1 MLVDPETHAAE
12 ARDALSAARASRA
25 ALVAKAAT
33 GEPVAVEELLAA
45 SAALKRAEAAHELA
59 AEVTKAAAADRQ
71 RAELAEL
78 TLAAAGLA
86 TDRDAVLSD
95 VAEAA
100 GFADL
105 AVQHARDAVAHLGNM
120 VARLDPLAQ
129 RAATHLH
136 AVEQAAHRNPALADL
151 HRSTWPLPPQ
161 IPTLHGLRRLEVAA
175 LRPAALPAGSGEDR
189 TESRSL
195 AALVEAWRGR

>member
-33 GEPVAVEELLAA
+33 GKPVAVEELLAA

-100 GFADL
+100 AFADL
-105 AVQHARDAVAHLGNM
+105 AVQHARDSMAHLGNM

-129 RAATHLH
+129 RVASHTH
-136 AVEQAAHRNPALADL
+136 AVEEAARRNPTLAEM
-151 HRSTWPLPPQ
+151 HRSVWPLPPKV
-161 IPTLHGLRRLEVAA
+161 PDLHGMYHLEVAV
-175 LRPAALPAGSGEDR
+175 LRPAALPAGSGENR
-189 TESRSL
+189 TEARPL

>member
-1 MLVDPETHAAE
+1 MV
-12 ARDALSAARASRA
+12 AR
-25 ALVAKAAT
+25 AAT
-33 GEPVAVEELLAA
+33 GEHVQVEELLAA
-45 SAALKRAEAAHELA
+45 AESVRQAEALAELSAEAA
-59 AEVTKAAAADRQ
+59 KAATAARQ

-78 TLAAAGLA
+78 TEAAAGLA